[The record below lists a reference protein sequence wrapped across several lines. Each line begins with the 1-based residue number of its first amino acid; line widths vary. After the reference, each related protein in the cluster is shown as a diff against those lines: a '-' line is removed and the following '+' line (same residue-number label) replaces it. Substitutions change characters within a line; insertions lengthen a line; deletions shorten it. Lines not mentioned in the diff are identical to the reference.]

1 MNLYD
6 IFTYKTADLQ
16 IPLSERIK
24 VLVGRYK
31 KTKGKGRI

>member
-16 IPLSERIK
+16 IPLSERNK
-24 VLVGRYK
+24 VLVGK
-31 KTKGKGRI
+31 L